1 MEETINSIIYQVAME
16 FQETEEDFIFQTIEP
31 YCENILERKVSKKEL
46 TELLLLGKF
55 FKNGSFKK
63 NLIKRIRQTYYP
75 NWVDSEEINGIIKI
89 IEDFFN
95 DKEI

>member
-16 FQETEEDFIFQTIEP
+16 FQETEEDFIFQNIRP

-55 FKNGSFKK
+55 FKNGNLKES
-63 NLIKRIRQTYYP
+63 LIKRIKQAYHSD
-75 NWVDSEEINGIIKI
+75 WVYSEEINGIIKI
-89 IEDFFN
+89 IEDFF
-95 DKEI
+95 K